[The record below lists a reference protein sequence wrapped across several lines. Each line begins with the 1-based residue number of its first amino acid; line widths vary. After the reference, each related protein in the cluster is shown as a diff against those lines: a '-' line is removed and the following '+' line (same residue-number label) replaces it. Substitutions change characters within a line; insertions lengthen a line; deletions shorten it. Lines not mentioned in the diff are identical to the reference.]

1 VSRPDRS
8 GADQIDAEHQAT
20 DLAVRR
26 SVLIL
31 ESEMKRRAF
40 LASLPSLVGAAASN
54 GPAPRRVTP
63 PSPGHLQLHPGSP
76 PTGAVDD
83 RVLWDVTREQPSAAF
98 LVAPRRSWP
107 GERLWSGRSC
117 WLLGLR
123 SLERS
128 GCGGVPA
135 CWRRTAPT
143 ASGAAADRG
152 CHSSRCRPAD
162 LTTFGWAGSTGAG
175 RRRCQ
180 QAGGPGAGVVRDG
193 DPPLEPVPVEVG
205 DRFPVNFYA
214 GFYQQPRRDE
224 RPCTWQVIRVL
235 GFDKGLR
242 Q

>member
-1 VSRPDRS
+1 VSRPAPS
-8 GADQIDAEHQAT
+8 GADQIDAQHQAT

-31 ESEMKRRAF
+31 ESEMERRAF
-40 LASLPSLVGAAASN
+40 LASLASVVGAAASN

-76 PTGAVDD
+76 PPGAVDD

-98 LVAPRRSWP
+98 LVAQGGHGLGKGSGVDGPVGCSASAAWRDLAVVEYRPVGGGRHLQRRELRRTGDATPAAAGQRISQP
-107 GERLWSGRSC
+107 SGGRAVLGQSPALLASGRP
-117 WLLGLR
+117 
-123 SLERS
+123 
-128 GCGGVPA
+128 GCG
-135 CWRRTAPT
+135 C
-143 ASGAAADRG
+143 
-152 CHSSRCRPAD
+152 CSR
-162 LTTFGWAGSTGAG
+162 WGS
-175 RRRCQ
+175 
-180 QAGGPGAGVVRDG
+180 
-193 DPPLEPVPVEVG
+193 PLEPVPVEVG

-214 GFYQQPRRDE
+214 GFYQQPGRDE